1 MKTVNAYCSA
11 CDQSV
16 RLVLT
21 DEPIQDDPSPIHD
34 REVVCLEIGEHC
46 SGALCPVSAVP
57 PIVMAARLVR
67 NGLQTRMQPIA
78 SGHCPACENQTDF
91 VIVSREYCICSQ
103 CGTTSELNKIDFGS
117 AGVFLEERLKSAG

>member
-1 MKTVNAYCSA
+1 MKTIDAYCAA

-21 DEPIQDDPSPIHD
+21 DEPGQDGPSPIHD

-46 SGALCPVSAVP
+46 SGALCPVGAVP

-67 NGLQTRMQPIA
+67 NGLQTKMQPIVKA
-78 SGHCPACENQTDF
+78 HCAACDNSTDF
-91 VIVSREYCICSQ
+91 VVVGREYWICSE
-103 CGTTSELNKIDFGS
+103 CGTTSKREANQARQSG
-117 AGVFLEERLKSAG
+117 KSQGDEAR